1 MKRNTIIY
9 ALSGLAAFG
18 AVVIAVEANTSW
30 EPPYYFPFLIGYVVL
45 LLGSALYILILFLL
59 SLMKINRAELG
70 RRLLKFIGLFV
81 IFSLGS
87 LVLDE
92 FFKDDGQRVNYG
104 LALGMAFSF
113 SFFDLILSDQK
124 GRNHYEM

>member
-9 ALSGLAAFG
+9 ALSGLAAVG
-18 AVVIAVEANTSW
+18 AIVIVIEMNTSW
-30 EPPYYFPFLIGYVVL
+30 EPPYFFPFLIGYVVL

-59 SLMKINRAELG
+59 SIMKINRAELG
-70 RRLLKFIGLFV
+70 RRLLKFIGLFI

-92 FFKDDGQRVNYG
+92 FFKSDGPRVNYG

-124 GRNHYEM
+124 ERTDYEI